1 MTSNIE
7 MPAMVPLLVEAS
19 PSFAETWRQF
29 QVEWACEHTLPFHLA
44 LADFVRHM
52 SHLLASG
59 DEATLHR
66 IFSVI
71 ERFHVEGASKVRE
84 AATVGLLEDL
94 QNANLHDAGTSPEQF
109 ERFLLPVSARYWRK
123 VEAFWAE
130 GKLITD
136 D

>member
-1 MTSNIE
+1 MASKIE
-7 MPAMVPLLVEAS
+7 APEMVPLLVEAS
-19 PSFAETWRQF
+19 PGFAETWNQF
-29 QVEWACEHTLPFHLA
+29 QVEWAGEQLPPYYSA

-52 SHLLASG
+52 SHLMASG
-59 DEATLHR
+59 DEATLLR

-71 ERFHVEGASKVRE
+71 ERLHIEGTRYVRE

-94 QNANLHDAGTSPEQF
+94 QNMNLHDAGTSPKQF

>member
-1 MTSNIE
+1 
-7 MPAMVPLLVEAS
+7 MVPLLVEAS
-19 PSFAETWRQF
+19 PTFAETWNQF
-29 QVEWACEHTLPFHLA
+29 QVEWAGEQSLPYYLA

-59 DEATLHR
+59 DEETLRR

-71 ERFHVEGASKVRE
+71 ERLHVEGSQSVRE